1 MVLGLCLAGCG
12 APDEPT
18 LESRSLLDAK
28 ASAPAPFAAARDAE
42 PKPAAG
48 ARQPVGGFSALLKA
62 GGAHT
67 FYALADNGFGAK
79 ANSHS
84 FLLRVYRVREDHGA
98 LRVLDWITLH
108 DPDRKVPF
116 RIINEKPADRP
127 LTGGDFDPE
136 SFRRD
141 KAGGFWFGDEF
152 GPYLLHT
159 DAAGKV
165 LEAPISLPGVRSPD
179 SPDKGHAN
187 LPRSRGF
194 EAMALSSDGKLLYP
208 ILEGAVAGDDPR
220 ARRLYAFDIA
230 RRAYVPGH
238 RVYTVADAKNLVA
251 DADAID
257 AKRLAV
263 LERDDFEGKKAHV
276 KQIVVADL
284 PEGRSG
290 SLKREAVA
298 ADLLDLADPDEVSA
312 HGHPGDL
319 GIGEHF
325 AMPYTNIE
333 SLVLLGDDRVAVV
346 NDTNFGDHAR
356 NPKRLDDT
364 DLIELRA
371 PALKGEG

>member
-1 MVLGLCLAGCG
+1 VILGLCVAGCG

-28 ASAPAPFAAARDAE
+28 ASAPAPFAAVPDAE

-48 ARQPVGGFSALLKA
+48 ARQPVGGFSALLRA
-62 GGAHT
+62 DGAHT
-67 FYALADNGFGAK
+67 FYAMADNGFGAK
-79 ANSHS
+79 KNSHS
-84 FLLRVYRVREDHGA
+84 FLLRVYRLRADHGSI
-98 LRVLDWITLH
+98 RVLDWVTLR

-116 RIINEKPADRP
+116 RIINEKTADRL

-136 SFRRD
+136 SFRRE
-141 KAGGFWFGDEF
+141 KGGSFWFGDEF

-159 DAAGKV
+159 DATGKV
-165 LEAPISLPGVRSPD
+165 LEAPIPLPGVRSPD
-179 SPDKGHAN
+179 SPAGGRAN

-194 EAMALSSDGKLLYP
+194 EAMALSTDGKLLYP
-208 ILEGAVAGDDPR
+208 ILEGPVAGDDPR
-220 ARRLYAFDIA
+220 ERRLYTFDVA
-230 RRAYVPGH
+230 RRAYTPGH

-263 LERDDFEGKKAHV
+263 LERDDFEGKKAHT

-284 PEGRSG
+284 PRDRSG

-298 ADLLDLADPDEVSA
+298 ADLLDLADPDEVSS
-312 HGHPGDL
+312 HGHPGDR
-319 GIGEHF
+319 GVGKHF

-333 SLVLLGDDRVAVV
+333 SLVLLGHERAAVV
-346 NDTNFGDHAR
+346 NDTNFADRAR
-356 NPKRLDDT
+356 NPRRLDDS

-371 PALKGEG
+371 PALDPD